1 MAIVFY
7 HERGKISAV
16 RLFEGELLEAYRFM
30 RKYVQ
35 ETGHTVTIS
44 DPKTGLLSAEWS
56 PERLY
61 KVDNDIDDE
70 DEEEEEEEEYEPN
83 TYEEDRFNWYDKEEY
98 K

>member
-7 HERGKISAV
+7 HEKRKTPAV

-30 RKYVQ
+30 RKYVL

-44 DPKTGLLSAEWS
+44 DPKTGLISAEWS
-56 PERLY
+56 SERIY

-70 DEEEEEEEEYEPN
+70 EEEEEEHEPN
-83 TYEEDRFNWYDKEEY
+83 TYEEDRFNWYDEEEY